1 MDSATCLAL
10 ALKAG
15 HQVSA
20 LTVDYG
26 QRHRQEIEAAR
37 AICAASG
44 VSDHRIVKVDLTS
57 IGGSALT
64 DAISVPKDRDLNA
77 DDIPVT
83 YVPARN
89 TVFLALGLGLCEVVG
104 AQALYIGATA
114 VDYSGYPDCRPE
126 YFVAFEKLASLAT
139 VAAVQGKPV
148 RIVTPLL
155 RLSKAEIAR
164 TGVALGVDYGLTL
177 SCYDP
182 GAGGSPCGH
191 CDACRLRRKG
201 FEEAGITDPAARE
214 V

>member
-15 HQVSA
+15 YQVSA

-26 QRHRQEIEAAR
+26 QRHRQEIDAAR
-37 AICAASG
+37 AICAASA

-64 DAISVPKDRDLNA
+64 DAISVPKDRDLSA
-77 DDIPVT
+77 DEIPVT

-89 TVFLALGLGLCEVVG
+89 TVFLSLGLGLCEVVG
-104 AQALYIGATA
+104 AEALYIGATA
-114 VDYSGYPDCRPE
+114 VDYSGYPDCRPD

-139 VAAVQGKPV
+139 VAALQGKPV

-155 RLSKAEIAR
+155 HLTKAEIAR

-182 GAGGSPCGH
+182 GVGGAPCGH